1 MNETMNVIGRFEMI
15 TNIFVEHSWCGKSIE
30 SSFLGIQ

>member
-1 MNETMNVIGRFEMI
+1 MNETINVIGQFEMT

-30 SSFLGIQ
+30 SSFLDI